1 MKVQTRATF
10 EQKMM
15 PIKNEQFCTIQK
27 NMTLSTMRLNLAR
40 QEHHICYNT
49 LIQSYEMGGKTEAS
63 SVQQISESPEIND
76 SKLNDEISSK
86 LLKFMI
92 FLHDRNFWQK
102 IFKT

>member
-1 MKVQTRATF
+1 MSNSVQS
-10 EQKMM
+10 K
-15 PIKNEQFCTIQK
+15 K
-27 NMTLSTMRLNLAR
+27 TLRLNLAR